1 MNSPKTIT
9 PAHRRYQLSNFNTRA
24 KLESHLREHYYD
36 QFLVEL
42 SDNVN
47 HRNTL
52 IDDLCKNAIVLEHV
66 KGAPLFFQGD
76 ISIEWFFVLDGSV
89 SIHVYTTAD
98 SDAFKT
104 STKLKEDE
112 KKKKWQLKN
121 TNKADRNSV
130 DDVRARHCQGE
141 VLVLGSNG
149 LFIEVLPDHA
159 RFPLYRAAA
168 ERKLLGV
175 TVSNMNR
182 GNSFGQ
188 VGLLN
193 KSPRS
198 G

>member
-9 PAHRRYQLSNFNTRA
+9 PAHRRYQLSNFNTRT
-24 KLESHLREHYYD
+24 KLESHLREHYD
-36 QFLVEL
+36 KFLVEL

-66 KGAPLFFQGD
+66 QGTPLFFQGD
-76 ISIEWFFVLDGSV
+76 ISIEWFFVLDGRV
-89 SIHVYTTAD
+89 SIHVHTTAD
-98 SDAFKT
+98 SDAFMT

-141 VLVLGSNG
+141 VLVLGGNG

-159 RFPLYRAAA
+159 RFPLYCAAA
-168 ERKLLGV
+168 ERELLGV
-175 TVSNMNR
+175 VVSNMNR